1 MSLSA
6 IPRALAR
13 AISRAALAAR
23 SDCAADAV
31 LCLDSTDAEISAK
44 SGFLDT
50 VASPVVI
57 TPGSKEEVV
66 DVAEGEVNRM
76 EGGLLTAST
85 ASVAASAQSVAAEAE
100 KTTVRKV
107 DCILRSSCRV
117 NAASHAGVT
126 GSLDSGQPPEPPGR
140 GDRIGGG
147 QRHI

>member
-1 MSLSA
+1 
-6 IPRALAR
+6 
-13 AISRAALAAR
+13 
-23 SDCAADAV
+23 
-31 LCLDSTDAEISAK
+31 
-44 SGFLDT
+44 
-50 VASPVVI
+50 
-57 TPGSKEEVV
+57 
-66 DVAEGEVNRM
+66 M

-140 GDRIGGG
+140 VNRIGGG
-147 QRHI
+147 QRHVEVVVPTDHVEHTRLGSGWERFCDRERRPPHPR

>member
-13 AISRAALAAR
+13 ALRPAALPAR

-31 LCLDSTDAEISAK
+31 LCLDSTEAEISAK

-66 DVAEGEVNRM
+66 DVAEGEATRT
-76 EGGLLTAST
+76 EDGLLTAST
-85 ASVAASAQSVAAEAE
+85 ASVAASAQSVAAEAD
-100 KTTVRKV
+100 KTTAR
-107 DCILRSSCRV
+107 
-117 NAASHAGVT
+117 
-126 GSLDSGQPPEPPGR
+126 E
-140 GDRIGGG
+140 GD
-147 QRHI
+147 